1 MDVYEKGKD
10 IEKKVKYLV
19 LRRERFVV
27 MLR

>member
-10 IEKKVKYLV
+10 IEKKVKNLV

>member
-10 IEKKVKYLV
+10 IEKKVKNLV
-19 LRRERFVV
+19 LCRERFVV